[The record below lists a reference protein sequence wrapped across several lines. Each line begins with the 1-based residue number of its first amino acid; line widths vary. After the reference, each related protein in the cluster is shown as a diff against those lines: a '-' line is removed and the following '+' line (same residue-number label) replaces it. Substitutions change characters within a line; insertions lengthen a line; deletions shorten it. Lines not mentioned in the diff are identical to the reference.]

1 MSDSWK
7 ENTKR
12 RFIDSLKT
20 RAIILLI
27 TFGFFGLILALNY
40 FSTGDIKGNKISKKE
55 NVEFGFNLDNFKV
68 KRDTIRFGDSFGEIM
83 LRNKLS
89 YSQIYNIVQSIKDS
103 FDVRWLTAGKPYT
116 ILSSKDSL
124 VNPQYFIYQPN
135 RLNYVVI
142 DFSNFDSISA
152 YNKKKPF
159 KIVKKITSGII
170 NSSLSE
176 TMDENGLPWEL
187 INQLSDIYA
196 WTIDFTRIQKG
207 DKFKI
212 IYNERYIED
221 TLLVGIKSID
231 AAYFLHDGEEL
242 FAYNF
247 VIDSM
252 KKTPEFFD
260 QNGNSLQRTFLKSPV
275 RFSNISSRYNLKR
288 RIAYYGNR
296 VKPHKGTDFAA
307 PTGTPIMATADGRV
321 EKSSYTR
328 ANGYYVKIKHNN
340 TYSTQY
346 LHMQK
351 NGRVKKGQYVKQGDV
366 IGRIGMTGNTS
377 GPHVCYRFWKNNRQV
392 DPFKQKL
399 PPGKPIPSEL
409 KTNFELYKIPLEES
423 LNQITF
429 N

>member
-1 MSDSWK
+1 MRRLFVILVISIILTGFIYFVNYLFGLFSDSSEEEFFIENK
-7 ENTKR
+7 EN
-12 RFIDSLKT
+12 I
-20 RAIILLI
+20 
-27 TFGFFGLILALNY
+27 
-40 FSTGDIKGNKISKKE
+40 
-55 NVEFGFNLDNFKV
+55 EFGFNLDNYRV
-68 KRDTIRFGDSFGEIM
+68 DRDTVQFGDSFGEIM
-83 LRNKLS
+83 LRKKMS

-116 ILSSKDSL
+116 ILSTKDSIAM
-124 VNPQYFIYQPN
+124 PQYFIYQPN
-135 RLNYVVI
+135 LLNYVVI

-159 KIVKKITSGII
+159 KIVNKTTSGVIT
-170 NSSLSE
+170 NSLSE

-207 DKFKI
+207 DSFKI

-221 TLLVGIKSID
+221 TILVGIKNID
-231 AAYFLHDGEEL
+231 AAYFKHNGEEL
-242 FAYNF
+242 FAFNF
-247 VIDSM
+247 VTDSL
-252 KKTPEFFD
+252 KKTSEFYD
-260 QNGNSLQRTFLKSPV
+260 QNGNSLERTFLKSPV

-288 RIAYYGNR
+288 RIAYYGNKVR
-296 VKPHKGTDFAA
+296 PHKGTDFAA

-321 EKSSYTR
+321 EKSAYTR
-328 ANGYYVKIKHNN
+328 ANGYYVKIKHND

-399 PPGKPIPSEL
+399 PAGKPVPSEL
-409 KTNFELYKIPLEES
+409 KTNFEIYKIPLEET
-423 LNQITF
+423 LNQINF
-429 N
+429 E

>member
-1 MSDSWK
+1 MKRLVKILFLSLTITFIIFSVYYFFSLAFNTSEEDNYIIQE
-7 ENTKR
+7 ENT
-12 RFIDSLKT
+12 
-20 RAIILLI
+20 
-27 TFGFFGLILALNY
+27 
-40 FSTGDIKGNKISKKE
+40 
-55 NVEFGFNLDNFKV
+55 EFGFNLDNFKV
-68 KRDTIRFGDSFGEIM
+68 DRDTIQFGDSFGEIM

-89 YSQIYNIVQSIKDS
+89 YSQIYNIVESIKDS

-116 ILSSKDSL
+116 ILSTKDSL
-124 VNPQYFIYQPN
+124 LNPQYFIYQPN
-135 RLNYVVI
+135 LLNYVVI
-142 DFSNFDSISA
+142 DFSNFDSITA

-159 KIVKKITSGII
+159 KIVKKTTSGVI
-170 NSSLSE
+170 NNSLSE
-176 TMDENGLPWEL
+176 TMDESGLPWEL
-187 INQLSDIYA
+187 INQLSDVYA

-207 DKFKI
+207 DSFKI

-221 TLLVGIKSID
+221 TILVGIKNID
-231 AAYFLHDGEEL
+231 AAYFNHNGEEL

-247 VIDSM
+247 VTDSL
-252 KKTPEFFD
+252 KKTPEFYD

-288 RIAYYGNR
+288 RIAYYGNKVR
-296 VKPHKGTDFAA
+296 PHKGTDFAA

-321 EKSSYTR
+321 EKSSYTKS
-328 ANGYYVKIKHNN
+328 NGYYVKIKHNN

-351 NGRVKKGQYVKQGDV
+351 KGRVKKGQYVKQGDV

-399 PPGKPIPSEL
+399 PPGEPVPSEL
-409 KTNFELYKIPLEES
+409 KANFDIYKVPLEET
-423 LNQITF
+423 LNQINF
-429 N
+429 E

>member
-1 MSDSWK
+1 MKRLFRILFLSLILTGFIYSIYYLFGLFSDSSNEEFFLEK
-7 ENTKR
+7 E
-12 RFIDSLKT
+12 
-20 RAIILLI
+20 
-27 TFGFFGLILALNY
+27 
-40 FSTGDIKGNKISKKE
+40 E
-55 NVEFGFNLDNFKV
+55 NIEFGFNLDNYRV
-68 KRDTIRFGDSFGEIM
+68 DRDTIQFGDSFGEIM
-83 LRNKLS
+83 LRNKMS

-116 ILSSKDSL
+116 ILSTKDSTAI
-124 VNPQYFIYQPN
+124 PQYFIYQPN
-135 RLNYVVI
+135 LLNYVVI

-152 YNKKKPF
+152 YNQKKPF
-159 KIVKKITSGII
+159 KIVNKTTSGVIT
-170 NSSLSE
+170 SSLSE

-187 INQLSDIYA
+187 INQLSDVYA

-207 DKFKI
+207 DSFKI

-221 TLLVGIKSID
+221 TILVGIKNID
-231 AAYFLHDGEEL
+231 AAYFKHNGEEL
-242 FAYNF
+242 FAFNF
-247 VIDSM
+247 ITHSL
-252 KKTPEFFD
+252 KKTSEFYD
-260 QNGNSLQRTFLKSPV
+260 QNGNSLERTFLKSPV

-288 RIAYYGNR
+288 RIAYYGNKVR
-296 VKPHKGTDFAA
+296 PHKGTDFAA

-321 EKSSYTR
+321 EKSAYTR
-328 ANGYYVKIKHNN
+328 ANGYYVKIKHND

-399 PPGKPIPSEL
+399 PAGKPVPSQL
-409 KTNFELYKIPLEES
+409 KVNFEIYKVPLEET
-423 LNQITF
+423 LNQINF
-429 N
+429 E

>member
-1 MSDSWK
+1 M
-7 ENTKR
+7 KR
-12 RFIDSLKT
+12 LIKLLFFASILT
-20 RAIILLI
+20 AIVFSIYYLI
-27 TFGFFGLILALNY
+27 NWFQDKNFDLGIRV
-40 FSTGDIKGNKISKKE
+40 TGKE
-55 NVEFGFNLDNFKV
+55 NVEFGFNLDSFEV
-68 KRDTIRFGDSFGEIM
+68 QRDTIRFGDSFGEIM

-89 YSQIYNIVQSIKDS
+89 NSQIYNIVKSIKDS
-103 FDVRWLTAGKPYT
+103 FDIRWLTAGKPYT

-124 VNPQYFIYQPN
+124 ANPQYFIYQPN

-159 KIVKKITSGII
+159 KIVKKTTSGII

-187 INQLSDIYA
+187 INQLSEIYA

-207 DKFKI
+207 DRFKI

-231 AAYFLHDGEEL
+231 AAYFLHNGEEL

-247 VIDSM
+247 VTDSM

-275 RFSNISSRYNLKR
+275 RFSNISSRYNLRR
-288 RIAYYGNR
+288 RIPYYGNKVR
-296 VKPHKGTDFAA
+296 PHKGTDFAA

-328 ANGYYVKIKHNN
+328 ANGYYVKLKHNN

-351 NGRVKKGQYVKQGDV
+351 KGRVKKGQYVKQGDI

-399 PPGKPIPSEL
+399 PPGKPVPSEL
-409 KTNFELYKIPLEES
+409 KANFEIYKLPLEES
-423 LNQITF
+423 LDQIIF

>member
-1 MSDSWK
+1 MKRLFRILFLSLILTGFIYSIYYLFGLFSDSSK
-7 ENTKR
+7 EE
-12 RFIDSLKT
+12 
-20 RAIILLI
+20 
-27 TFGFFGLILALNY
+27 FFLE
-40 FSTGDIKGNKISKKE
+40 KKD
-55 NVEFGFNLDNFKV
+55 NIEFGFNLDNYRV
-68 KRDTIRFGDSFGEIM
+68 DRDTIQFGDSFGEIM
-83 LRNKLS
+83 LRNKMS

-116 ILSSKDSL
+116 ILSTKDSTAI
-124 VNPQYFIYQPN
+124 PKYFIYQPN
-135 RLNYVVI
+135 LLNYVVI

-152 YNKKKPF
+152 YNQKKPF
-159 KIVKKITSGII
+159 KIVNKTTSGVIT
-170 NSSLSE
+170 SSLSE

-187 INQLSDIYA
+187 INQLSDVYA

-207 DKFKI
+207 DSFKI

-221 TLLVGIKSID
+221 TILVGIKNID
-231 AAYFLHDGEEL
+231 AAYFKHNGEEL
-242 FAYNF
+242 FAFNF
-247 VIDSM
+247 VTDSL
-252 KKTPEFFD
+252 KKTSEFYD
-260 QNGNSLQRTFLKSPV
+260 QNGNSLERTFLKSPV

-288 RIAYYGNR
+288 RIAYYGNKVR
-296 VKPHKGTDFAA
+296 PHKGTDFAA

-321 EKSSYTR
+321 EKSAYTR
-328 ANGYYVKIKHNN
+328 ANGYYVKIKHND

-399 PPGKPIPSEL
+399 PAGRPVPSEL
-409 KTNFELYKIPLEES
+409 KVNFEIYKVPFEET
-423 LNQITF
+423 LNQINF
-429 N
+429 E